1 MEGVQ
6 IKHSSHRSI
15 ESPHRRLVALAS
27 RTAAAHCWLHPRCVS
42 LVMTI
47 RALRRRWEMQQL
59 VRLVNQTR
67 WYHCAC
73 KSCKLSWCRVAYANY
88 WCLKDLSSCLM
99 RWDGHLCALM
109 WLMTNSPVSLVR
121 RWYWHRIKQIKSPY
135 IIYIHIPNTLIFW
148 RHTTTELQ
156 KTQQSHLHIPNTLI
170 FWRHTTTELQKT
182 QQLHLLTR
190 VHWLTRGQAE
200 TKMF

>member
-135 IIYIHIPNTLIFW
+135 IIYIYIYLTHSYSEGIQPQSYRRPNNHIYIYLTHSYSEGIQPQSYRRPNNYIY
-148 RHTTTELQ
+148 
-156 KTQQSHLHIPNTLI
+156 
-170 FWRHTTTELQKT
+170 
-182 QQLHLLTR
+182 
-190 VHWLTRGQAE
+190 
-200 TKMF
+200 